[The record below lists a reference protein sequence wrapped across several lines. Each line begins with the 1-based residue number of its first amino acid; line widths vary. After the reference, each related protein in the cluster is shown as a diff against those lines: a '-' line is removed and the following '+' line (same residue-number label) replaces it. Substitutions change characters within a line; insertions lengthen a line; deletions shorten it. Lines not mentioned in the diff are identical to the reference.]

1 MRQGNPPPS
10 NQMPAE
16 ELNGRAVKKQITFL
30 AFWKSGLPVD
40 GVRGLRGQDH
50 GVETRSSGTP
60 GSEQKKEMIN
70 YARSLPGVWALPNH
84 MRVLC
89 PSALF
94 FLPVFSLVPFMAW
107 FPSTRSVRATTHH
120 QWTMT
125 RTIFSHG

>member
-70 YARSLPGVWALPNH
+70 YARSLPGVLGSSKSYASSLPI
-84 MRVLC
+84 C
-89 PSALF
+89 PI